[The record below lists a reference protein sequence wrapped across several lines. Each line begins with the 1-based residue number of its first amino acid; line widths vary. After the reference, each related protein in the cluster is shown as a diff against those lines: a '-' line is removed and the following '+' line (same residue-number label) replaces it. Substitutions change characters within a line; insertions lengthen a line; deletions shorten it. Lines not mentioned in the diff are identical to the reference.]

1 MIEFGHGTHAGLR
14 RKRNEDTYCANA
26 SIGLFLVADGMGGH
40 GHGERAAALARDTV
54 AERIRAGWPLDKAI
68 HAAAECV
75 TRMRIETADARPMGT
90 TVAALHLSEDRFAA
104 AWVGDSRIHLACYG
118 QLHLL
123 SHDPSLMQVLM
134 EDGVLDDADE
144 ADDAEWEPPR
154 NTLTR
159 ALGMTRPESLEVET
173 VNGHV
178 RPGMR
183 FLLCTDGLTESVPT
197 PALASTLSRDD
208 IAAQEA
214 VDHLLLA
221 ALDAGG
227 QDDMAAIVLRCVP
240 G

>member
-14 RKRNEDTYCANA
+14 RKRNEDTYCADA
-26 SIGLFLVADGMGGH
+26 SVGLFLVADGMGGH
-40 GHGERAAALARDTV
+40 GHGERAAALVRDTA

-68 HAAAECV
+68 HAAAERV
-75 TRMRIETADARPMGT
+75 TQVRIEIAGARPMGT
-90 TVAALHLSEDRFAA
+90 TVAALHLSDGRFEA
-104 AWVGDSRIHLACYG
+104 AWVGDSRIHLVCNG
-118 QLHLL
+118 QLHPL
-123 SHDPSLMQVLM
+123 SHDPSLMQTLM
-134 EDGVLDDADE
+134 EDGVLDEDE
-144 ADDAEWEPPR
+144 VERETPR

-173 VNGHV
+173 VNGNI

-183 FLLCTDGLTESVPT
+183 FLLCTDGLTENVPM
-197 PALASTLSRDD
+197 PALASILSRDD